1 MARATSQPG
10 GERLL
15 AVEDLHVEFSG
26 RGAPTQ
32 VVRGV
37 TLSVAAGRTLA
48 IVGESGSGKS
58 LTALSITGLLPA
70 RSRRRVGRI
79 MFEGDDLA
87 AFSDRRMEDVRGRRI
102 GMIFQDPTA
111 SFNPSLRIGQQLEE
125 VHMRHLGAGRA
136 AARERAFEL
145 LELVGMPAP
154 AMRMGQYPFE
164 LSGGL
169 RQRAMIAMALM
180 CNPTLLIADEPTT
193 ALDVTVQAQ
202 VLRVLRD
209 LQQRLHLSLVLIT
222 HDLGVV
228 SAMADEVAVMYA
240 GQVVEQAPADVL
252 LSTPRHPY
260 TRGLIRCI
268 PRINEASAVRHLP
281 SIRGAVP
288 NFAAGFTGCAFADR
302 CDLAI
307 AACRRVPI
315 PLEARADG
323 HAAVRCIR
331 ADETE
336 PAYA

>member
-1 MARATSQPG
+1 V
-10 GERLL
+10 L
-15 AVEDLHVEFSG
+15 AIEDLHVEFAG
-26 RGAPTQ
+26 RRAATQ

-37 TLSVAAGRTLA
+37 SLSVTAGRTLA

-58 LTALSITGLLPA
+58 LTALAITGLLPA
-70 RSRRRVGRI
+70 RARRRVRRI
-79 MFEGDDLA
+79 LFEGEDIA
-87 AFSDRRMEDVRGRRI
+87 AYSDRRMEDVRGRRI

-125 VHMRHLGAGRA
+125 VHMRHLRAGRA
-136 AARERAFEL
+136 AARERALEL

-154 AMRMGQYPFE
+154 QMRMAQYPFE

-180 CNPTLLIADEPTT
+180 CSPTLLIADEPTT

-202 VLRVLRD
+202 VLRVLAD
-209 LQQRLHLSLVLIT
+209 LQQRLHLGLVLIT

-240 GQVVEQAPADVL
+240 GQIVEQAPAEVL
-252 LSTPRHPY
+252 LSAPRHPY

-268 PRINEASAVRHLP
+268 PRIAAGGATRHLP
-281 SIRGAVP
+281 SIRGSVP
-288 NFAAGFTGCAFADR
+288 NFAAGFTGCAFAER

-307 AACRRVPI
+307 DACRRAPI
-315 PLEARADG
+315 PLETRADG
-323 HAAVRCIR
+323 QAVRCIR
-331 ADETE
+331 ADVTE